1 VHRTPPAWVLLL
13 AVTVVGLGYGALQN
27 LTLLVAFQA
36 VSRDRVNQASAAWN
50 MGFDAGT
57 GLGALVTGYLA
68 TAFSFPAAYLVLAAV
83 CVAAVAV
90 AARVP
95 AQAR

>member
-1 VHRTPPAWVLLL
+1 MLLL
-13 AVTVVGLGYGALQN
+13 AVTVVGVGYGALQN
-27 LTLLVAFQA
+27 LTLVVAFQA
-36 VSRDRVNQASAAWN
+36 VPRDRVNQASAAWN

-68 TAFSFPAAYLVLAAV
+68 AGFSFPTAFVVLAAV
-83 CVAAVAV
+83 CLLAVVAV
-90 AARVP
+90 PRDPVP